1 MRKFVAA
8 SAMAALLAA
17 TPAMAKWPGNSG
29 PGNQTGQNGQNGQN
43 GNNGQNGQPGN
54 GNNGNNGNNNN
65 NGSQC
70 MGWHEDNDK
79 AQTWYYRHYGADYS
93 DYMEWY
99 EKCYD
104 EKYD

>member
-1 MRKFVAA
+1 
-8 SAMAALLAA
+8 
-17 TPAMAKWPGNSG
+17 
-29 PGNQTGQNGQNGQN
+29 
-43 GNNGQNGQPGN
+43 
-54 GNNGNNGNNNN
+54 
-65 NGSQC
+65 
-70 MGWHEDNDK
+70 MGWHEDKDK